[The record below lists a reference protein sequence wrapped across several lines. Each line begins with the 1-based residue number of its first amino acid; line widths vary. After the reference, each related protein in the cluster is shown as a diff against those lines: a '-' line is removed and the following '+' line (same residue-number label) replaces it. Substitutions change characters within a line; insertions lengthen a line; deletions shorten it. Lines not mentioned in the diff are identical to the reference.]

1 VDPTRFAVD
10 VRDGVVT
17 LQGTVRQRCL
27 IPLLVRL
34 VHAVDGVVRVEHRLD
49 WELDDHLDLMAAIA
63 QIRG

>member
-1 VDPTRFAVD
+1 M
-10 VRDGVVT
+10 VT

-49 WELDDHLDLMAAIA
+49 WELDDHVDLMAAIA